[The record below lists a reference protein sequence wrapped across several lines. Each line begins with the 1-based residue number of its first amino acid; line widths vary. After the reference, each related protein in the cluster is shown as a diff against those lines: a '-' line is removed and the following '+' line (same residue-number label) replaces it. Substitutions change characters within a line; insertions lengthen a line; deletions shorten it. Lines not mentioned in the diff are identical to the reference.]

1 MKDNPR
7 ALAVEALTRI
17 LKNKAYSNIEINNIL
32 KRSDVSNVDSRLM
45 TNIVYGV
52 LQHKM
57 ILEYQLEPYIAGKK
71 VEDWVN
77 ILLLTAIYQIQYLDK
92 VPEHAI
98 FNESV
103 EIAKANGKNDGLG
116 NFVTAVLRNY
126 QRHGF
131 RDLPKGNSEHSMS
144 IRYSTTQ
151 WLVELMV
158 KQQGVHKTKSI
169 LQSINQPSHISIRVN
184 TNKITPEELT
194 ARLAESGF
202 EMKPSQISSVGL
214 TCPSGNLIETDE
226 FREGL
231 FTIQDESSMMVA
243 PALDLQDGDQV
254 LDSCAAPGGKTTH
267 IASLLTNGSVMALDI
282 HKPKTKL
289 IQENSHRLGYE
300 DIIRTKALDAR
311 KAKDQFDPESFD
323 KILVDA
329 PCSGLGL
336 IRRKPELRYF
346 RQPEDLLNLQKI
358 QLQILDSL
366 KDLVKV
372 NGMLVFSTCTF
383 DAEENE
389 DVVMKFLAD
398 HDNYEVVPV
407 KHENVLDK
415 NVHDGVLKLLPDD
428 YFTDG
433 FFVAAFRRKK

>member
-1 MKDNPR
+1 MNNSR
-7 ALAVEALTRI
+7 ALAVEVL
-17 LKNKAYSNIEINNIL
+17 LKVLRNKAYSNIEINNLL
-32 KRSDVSNVDSRLM
+32 KKSDLSNADSRLM

-52 LQHKM
+52 LQHKYV
-57 ILEYQLEPYIAGKK
+57 LEYQLKPYIQDKK
-71 VEDWVN
+71 VEQWVM
-77 ILLLTAIYQIQYLDK
+77 ILLMTAVYQMQYLDK

-103 EIAKANGKNDGLG
+103 EIAKANGNKGVG

-131 RDLPKGNSEHSMS
+131 QELPKSNSTHAMS
-144 IRYSTTQ
+144 LRYSTPE
-151 WLVELMV
+151 WLVDLLV
-158 KQQGVHKTKSI
+158 KQQGLNKAKSV
-169 LQSINQPSHISIRVN
+169 LESINQASDISIRVN
-184 TNKITPEELT
+184 TNKTTVSDLQDKLN
-194 ARLAESGF
+194 AQGF
-202 EMKPSQISSVGL
+202 EMKPSPISKVGL
-214 TCPSGNLIETDE
+214 TCPHGNLVDTEE

-231 FTIQDESSMMVA
+231 FTIQDESSMTVA
-243 PALDLQDGDQV
+243 PAMNIQPDDYI

-267 IASLLTNGSVMALDI
+267 IASFLTNGSVMALDI

-289 IQENSHRLGYE
+289 IQENSQRLGYE
-300 DIIRTKALDAR
+300 DIIKTKALDAR
-311 KAKDQFDPESFD
+311 KAKDFFEPDTFD

-346 RQPEDLLNLQKI
+346 RKPEDLLDLQKI
-358 QLQILDSL
+358 QLQILNSL
-366 KDLVKV
+366 TTLVKPE
-372 NGMLVFSTCTF
+372 GTIIFSTCTF

-389 DVVMKFLAD
+389 DVVMKFLE
-398 HDNYEVVPV
+398 DNDNFEVVPV
-407 KHENVLDK
+407 THESSLDK
-415 NVHDGVLKLLPDD
+415 YVHDGVLKLLPDD